1 MRSPLAIEVQEL
13 ERPRTIWHKLREW
26 ALMGGLAFFGF
37 AVCSSVA
44 GVNIGKAWLLL
55 VALLYAPSIWR
66 IAPWKNPV
74 MAMGLVLL
82 AFITAHT
89 LWHDGWSVLTRQT
102 VNRYQELLMAP
113 ILLALMAVSPN
124 RRLFYRAM
132 IVGAVALAITH
143 WFAKF
148 DPRYADLLGSRRI
161 SAGFVLSAC
170 SFLLLAQSR
179 GHAWAWA
186 LRALAVALAV
196 TVLFAVGSRTGY
208 VMVVVLA
215 GVAAWLFAPPRW
227 RWIAALS
234 VPAVVLVLALTS
246 KNVQVRVQETLAGA
260 TTQISETSI
269 ESTST
274 AIRIHMLRIAG
285 DMAREHALL
294 GVGYGGYPPA
304 HHAAVMARKA
314 KDPEF
319 YSKVPEIWMRSTN
332 PHNEYLMQLLGGGVL
347 GLVLFVSWLAVTFRA
362 AARLERPQNAM
373 LAGLCLAFAVACM
386 FNSLLLDFVEG
397 HFYMAVLVWLLAN
410 KEPRYNGSA

>member
-113 ILLALMAVSPN
+113 ILIALMILAPN
-124 RRLFYRAM
+124 RRLFFRAM
-132 IVGAVALAITH
+132 IIGAVALAITH

-186 LRALAVALAV
+186 LRA
-196 TVLFAVGSRTGY
+196 SRLRCCT
-208 VMVVVLA
+208 
-215 GVAAWLFAPPRW
+215 PP
-227 RWIAALS
+227 
-234 VPAVVLVLALTS
+234 
-246 KNVQVRVQETLAGA
+246 
-260 TTQISETSI
+260 
-269 ESTST
+269 
-274 AIRIHMLRIAG
+274 
-285 DMAREHALL
+285 
-294 GVGYGGYPPA
+294 
-304 HHAAVMARKA
+304 
-314 KDPEF
+314 F
-319 YSKVPEIWMRSTN
+319 
-332 PHNEYLMQLLGGGVL
+332 PH
-347 GLVLFVSWLAVTFRA
+347 
-362 AARLERPQNAM
+362 RP
-373 LAGLCLAFAVACM
+373 
-386 FNSLLLDFVEG
+386 
-397 HFYMAVLVWLLAN
+397 W
-410 KEPRYNGSA
+410 PRGC